1 MIASITDL
9 LLCLTSFPVPAL
21 LTATEAH
28 ARSILVIDQSEA
40 REPSYSPVFF
50 GLRAVGNADSRSY
63 TTPEAEHLDLSRFDS
78 AAHEQGLRRYLK
90 KRYHDKSIGVAVA
103 AGRGFSELVLCS
115 WPGVCVV
122 FAMVDR
128 IDFARSKLP

>member
-9 LLCLTSFPVPAL
+9 LLRLTSFPAPAL
-21 LTATEAH
+21 STAAEAR

-40 REPSYSPVFF
+40 REPSHSPVFF
-50 GLRAVGNADSRSY
+50 GLRAVGNADRRSHI
-63 TTPEAEHLDLSRFDS
+63 TPEAEHLDLSRFNS
-78 AAHEQGLRRYLK
+78 AAHEQSPRRHLN
-90 KRYHDKSIGVAVA
+90 DKSIGVAVA
-103 AGRGFSELVLCS
+103 AGKGILELVSCS
-115 WPGVCVV
+115 WPGVRVV

>member
-9 LLCLTSFPVPAL
+9 LLRLTSFPAPAL
-21 LTATEAH
+21 STAAEAR

-40 REPSYSPVFF
+40 REPSHSPVFF
-50 GLRAVGNADSRSY
+50 GLRAVGNADSRSRS
-63 TTPEAEHLDLSRFDS
+63 TRFNS
-78 AAHEQGLRRYLK
+78 AAHEQSLRRHLN
-90 KRYHDKSIGVAVA
+90 DKSIGVAVA
-103 AGRGFSELVLCS
+103 AGTGILELVLCS
-115 WPGVCVV
+115 WPEVRVV